1 MTAVSNAAKTNA
13 IAQATL
19 GKTAEVTQID
29 AETAWR
35 NACVNLFQPLPSA
48 WKPT

>member
-19 GKTAEVTQID
+19 EKTAEVTQID
-29 AETAWR
+29 AGTAWR
-35 NACVNLFQPLPSA
+35 NAYVNLFQPLPSA